1 MIAIKQETLHHS
13 LETSVKLEHFHF
25 VLIAYTS
32 KAINVIHEVKTTHL
46 NVNSYIFQC
55 LTYFFAQLDSRMFWK
70 CALMSL
76 NRDDTDTCFL
86 TNTKIYVNPFTI
98 KTTVA

>member
-1 MIAIKQETLHHS
+1 MIAINQETLHHS

-25 VLIAYTS
+25 VLIGYTS
-32 KAINVIHEVKTTHL
+32 KAINVIHEVKTYNYTL
-46 NVNSYIFQC
+46 ECKQLYISVSN
-55 LTYFFAQLDSRMFWK
+55 LFFRPI
-70 CALMSL
+70 
-76 NRDDTDTCFL
+76 NL